1 MRRVSLQW
9 RENQMSGGEKFRH
22 WIKIR
27 TSQLARD
34 YSPIIITWRDSYFSK
49 WSWDSPIVHQWLT
62 GRQIHSL
69 YPYSPCSAIC
79 GVFLATQSCR
89 APAVFWEKLY
99 KAARKKSWKWAP
111 SEFKG
116 VTLTAEFNV
125 KCKFLNTLISAAQT
139 KNSLH
144 FTIRR
149 LVVRFGMLI
158 IWQHALGVR
167 LRETGGASRGSVWT
181 FTKTAW
187 HVSSGRNQ
195 LLPPL
200 RELYCKVASDF
211 TLASLLT
218 PIL

>member
-69 YPYSPCSAIC
+69 YPYSTCSAIC

-89 APAVFWEKLY
+89 APVVFWEKLY

-116 VTLTAEFNV
+116 VTLTAEFNA

-149 LVVRFGMLI
+149 RAIRYADYLTACVGYTSA
-158 IWQHALGVR
+158 WNGWCEPR
-167 LRETGGASRGSVWT
+167 LSVNFHENSLTCEQREKSAAPTSAGAV
-181 FTKTAW
+181 
-187 HVSSGRNQ
+187 
-195 LLPPL
+195 L
-200 RELYCKVASDF
+200 
-211 TLASLLT
+211 
-218 PIL
+218 